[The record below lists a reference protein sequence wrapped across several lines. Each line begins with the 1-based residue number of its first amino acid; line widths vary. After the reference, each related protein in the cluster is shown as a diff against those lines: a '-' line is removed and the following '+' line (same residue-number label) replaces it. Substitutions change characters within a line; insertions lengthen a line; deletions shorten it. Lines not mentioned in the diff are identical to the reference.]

1 MIPGVIVP
9 MPCVLTSQIPSAM
22 LEGKP
27 PNSMIVLDVSKSMD
41 LETLRTSTE
50 YSAHVNAAASRLML
64 PQNRDGESSALRGS
78 ITAST
83 PSVEITNA
91 MIRRGVDFSPSKN
104 GANNKT
110 KAGVADVTSDPLDA
124 VESFVPTN

>member
-1 MIPGVIVP
+1 MPHVISP
-9 MPCVLTSQIPSAM
+9 MPCVLISQIPSAM
-22 LEGKP
+22 LDGKP
-27 PNSMIVLDVSKSMD
+27 PNNMIVLDVNRSMD
-41 LETLRTSTE
+41 LLTLRTNTE
-50 YSAHVNAAASRLML
+50 YNAQVSAAASRLML
-64 PQNRDGESSALRGS
+64 PQNRDGDNSALRGS

-83 PSVEITNA
+83 PSVEITSA
-91 MIRRGVDFSPSKN
+91 MILRGVDFSPSRN